1 LTQNFETLLSQRKG
15 GRGVIGRI
23 GRVASFIPISNGLK
37 FKPTLKLDSLVNEF
51 MPFQLDSL
59 LEAQK

>member
-1 LTQNFETLLSQRKG
+1 MKLYFHKRVGGEGGNRKD
-15 GRGVIGRI
+15 RKC
-23 GRVASFIPISNGLK
+23 SFIPISNGLK
-37 FKPTLKLDSLVNEF
+37 CKPILKLDSLVDEF